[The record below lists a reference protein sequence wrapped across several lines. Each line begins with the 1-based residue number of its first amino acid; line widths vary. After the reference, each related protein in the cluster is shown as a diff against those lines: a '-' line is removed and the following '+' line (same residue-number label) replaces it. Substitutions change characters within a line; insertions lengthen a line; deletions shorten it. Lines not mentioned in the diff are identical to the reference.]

1 MSQAVAVTSEG
12 FQIIVLDH
20 AAKSVWGGIPLV
32 HEVDDWRNGL
42 ALIPAE
48 WMN

>member
-1 MSQAVAVTSEG
+1 MSASLLLNAPAMQN
-12 FQIIVLDH
+12 D
-20 AAKSVWGGIPLV
+20 WGGVPLV
-32 HEVDDWRNGL
+32 HEVDEWRNGL

>member
-1 MSQAVAVTSEG
+1 MAK
-12 FQIIVLDH
+12 FQVIVLDH
-20 AAKSVWGGIPLV
+20 AANTVWGGIPLV
-32 HEVDDWRNGL
+32 HEVDEWRNGQ